1 MNSLHLGSAIVLHN
15 VSTER
20 STSAM
25 DVAIL
30 GELLKI
36 TYFTKPPHSIILIS
50 GILSFQLNF
59 IKIMLIGDRDF
70 SKVLSFLE
78 SVQFHVTLIHSC
90 ELSDALR
97 FSVKETVRWVDVLD
111 IDNCSNQSLS
121 SPDAKVK
128 RFNIKKAAKN
138 TTELT
143 LPGPNYCSESST
155 LLSTFSPLIEYL
167 QEQDS
172 GSQTL
177 INIETSLK
185 KSFYQFGFKTFSD
198 YIKAAEKNG
207 VVVNEVHGS
216 GKKIARL
223 HNFGN
228 DVSTINMI
236 PYNNYFFSFL
246 RN

>member
-1 MNSLHLGSAIVLHN
+1 MISLHLGSAIVLHN

-50 GILSFQLNF
+50 GIFSFQLKF

-78 SVQFHVTLIHSC
+78 SVQFHVTLLHSC
-90 ELSDALR
+90 ELSDSLR
-97 FSVKETVRWVDVLD
+97 FSVRETIRWVDVLD
-111 IDNCSNQSLS
+111 GDNRSTQSLS

-138 TTELT
+138 PTELT
-143 LPGPNYCSESST
+143 LPAPSTGSNYCSESST
-155 LLSTFSPLIEYL
+155 LLSAFSPLIEYL

-228 DVSTINMI
+228 DVSTINRI
-236 PYNNYFFSFL
+236 PHIN
-246 RN
+246 